1 MPGAG
6 QKPGLPMA
14 LALAL
19 ATFASPVAAQETIVT
34 ADAGPP
40 PSAAALA
47 LARMIGPAGMLGLHA
62 PDSVEEIAAIVAN
75 RLLSAQLAW
84 RGTGCEPRNAECRA
98 IAEKMARDEAP
109 KLLAARREA
118 AALFLAHLI
127 DTQMTSD
134 GIAAAT
140 TTARSPGGQSLVKLL
155 AAVDDPRKFPPAVAN
170 LLPRLMASAL
180 PDPKLGD
187 RFFDATKHL
196 PRATSLPAPPA
207 PPAPTRPRNIQ

>member
-6 QKPGLPMA
+6 QKPGLPMALA

-19 ATFASPVAAQETIVT
+19 ATFASPVAAQETIVA

-40 PSAAALA
+40 PSAAAFA

-62 PDSVEEIAAIVAN
+62 PDSLEEIVAN

-118 AALFLAHLI
+118 AAIFLAHLI
-127 DTQMTSD
+127 DTQMTPD
-134 GIAAAT
+134 AIAAAT

-170 LLPRLMASAL
+170 LLPQLMASAL

-207 PPAPTRPRNIQ
+207 PTRPRNMQ